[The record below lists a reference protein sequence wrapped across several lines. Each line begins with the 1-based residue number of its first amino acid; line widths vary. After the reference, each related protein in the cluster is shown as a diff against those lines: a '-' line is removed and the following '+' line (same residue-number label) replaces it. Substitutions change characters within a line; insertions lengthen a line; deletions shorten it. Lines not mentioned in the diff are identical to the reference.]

1 MLHGGLS
8 GARPLAFPSR
18 ESGRTEVHA
27 GAGMKPGAKLGHP
40 CRWARVKGGIWRGR
54 LVLSVARP
62 VPPPNR
68 ISWQKADWLPPEE
81 KGVKRPSS

>member
-62 VPPPNR
+62 VPPPTGSHGR
-68 ISWQKADWLPPEE
+68 RQT
-81 KGVKRPSS
+81 GCRQRRRG